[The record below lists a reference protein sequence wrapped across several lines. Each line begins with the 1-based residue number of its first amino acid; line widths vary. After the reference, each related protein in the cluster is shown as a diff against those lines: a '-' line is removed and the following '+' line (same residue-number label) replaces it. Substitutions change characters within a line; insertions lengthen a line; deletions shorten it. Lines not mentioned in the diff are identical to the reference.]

1 MPRINLSSLT
11 VPSNVAAVTRDRSLL
26 IGMLAIV
33 VIGCASD
40 PEETPPSQP
49 EGWDSAVALS
59 PAHDLNAA
67 PEILEVEMTAR
78 VQDLELMPGHKT
90 PAWTYDGGIPGPFL
104 RARVGDRVIV
114 HFRNELPEPTTVH
127 WHGVRLL
134 AEMDGAPGHSQPETP
149 PGGSFTYDF
158 IVPDAGLYW
167 YHPHVNS
174 AVQAGYGLYGA
185 LLVDDPGEPA
195 ELGDELVLVLSDMS
209 VEEDGALGD
218 PASGGELGTLFG
230 REGELLLVNGRIN
243 PVIEARA
250 GLRQRWRIVN
260 AAKSRYYQ
268 LALADHRF
276 TRIGGDGGLME
287 HPVESDTIVVSPGER
302 ADVLVEPRGAPGS
315 VLSVRWVPYDRGW
328 GSTFARPEIEVFRVR
343 LADAPEAQSPPLPP
357 LSREI
362 AALDTAAARRIDL
375 KLTRGRGEGGLVMG
389 INDVPSWEA
398 EPLVATV
405 GDTEIWTVE
414 NTMEFA
420 HPFHLHGFF
429 FQVLD
434 ADGAPVRP
442 MEWKDTVNVPV
453 DGVARF
459 AVRYDN
465 RPGMWMFHCHILDH
479 ADVGMMG
486 MVHLLR

>member
-1 MPRINLSSLT
+1 MPRDIPSSLT
-11 VPSNVAAVTRDRSLL
+11 VLSIAVDVICDRSLL
-26 IGMLAIV
+26 IGLLAAAAV
-33 VIGCASD
+33 GCASD
-40 PEETPPSQP
+40 PEPTPPAQP
-49 EGWDSAVALS
+49 EGWDSAVTLPSARDLD
-59 PAHDLNAA
+59 PAPDVV
-67 PEILEVEMTAR
+67 EVEITAR
-78 VQDLELMPGHKT
+78 IQELELLPGKKT
-90 PAWTYDGGIPGPFL
+90 PAWTYDGGIPGPL
-104 RARVGDRVIV
+104 IRARVGDRVIV
-114 HFRNELPEPTTVH
+114 HLRNELPSPTTVH
-127 WHGVRLL
+127 WHGVRLR

-167 YHPHVNS
+167 YHPHVAS
-174 AVQAGYGLYGA
+174 AMQQGYGLYGA
-185 LLVDDPGEPA
+185 LLVDDPSEPA
-195 ELGDELVLVLSDMS
+195 ELGDELVLVLSDMA
-209 VEEDGALGD
+209 VGEDGALGD
-218 PASGGELGTLFG
+218 PNSGGNLGTLFG
-230 REGELLLVNGRIN
+230 REGDLLLVNGRIN

-287 HPVESDTIVVSPGER
+287 HPVESDMIVITPGER
-302 ADVLVEPRGAPGS
+302 VDVLVEPRGAPGS
-315 VLSVRWVPYDRGW
+315 TLSVRWVPYDRGY
-328 GSTFARPEIEVFRVR
+328 GSTFARPEAEVFRIH
-343 LADAPEAQSPPLPP
+343 LADAPEAESPPLPP
-357 LSREI
+357 LAREI
-362 AALDTAAARRIDL
+362 AALDTTRARRIDL
-375 KLTRGRGEGGLVMG
+375 KLTYEQRGDDLVMG

-414 NTMEFA
+414 NTMDFD

-429 FQVLD
+429 FQVLGPD
-434 ADGAPVRP
+434 EKPIRP

-453 DGVARF
+453 NGAARF

-465 RPGMWMFHCHILDH
+465 RPGMWMFHCHIQDH
-479 ADVGMMG
+479 ADAGMMG